1 MGVSNNFLLFLH
13 DILRHNTV
21 HVVNDGYLS
30 SPILQ
35 RLDLPQGDKL
45 SPLLFSLFIA
55 DLAEIFVQCKC
66 FCIFYADDVVITSSS
81 PFDIQLALY
90 RLGIY
95 CKNNNMNV
103 NVGKTKFINFCRG
116 GRLKS
121 TDRICYMGVILGGYS
136 DGHQQENRPLE

>member
-1 MGVSNNFLLFLH
+1 MGVFNNFLLVLH
-13 DILRHNTV
+13 DILRLNMV

-35 RLDLPQGDKL
+35 RLGLPQGDKL

-66 FCIFYADDVVITSSS
+66 FCIFYADNVVITSSS

-90 RLGIY
+90 RLGFY

-103 NVGKTKFINFCRG
+103 NVGKTN
-116 GRLKS
+116 
-121 TDRICYMGVILGGYS
+121 
-136 DGHQQENRPLE
+136 